1 MKIKKSQLKQIIKEE
16 IEATMDEGF
25 LDKLKSF
32 AGMDDAPRGV
42 PGDRPEPP
50 DRMIKSKPKPAS
62 TYSQYPEDPPEGL
75 LGRIQDL
82 EHHHRIEIRYKRPD
96 LRGEGEIFVKD
107 FYNPGKPRGQV
118 TGPYDSL
125 EHVAKRYRERALS
138 DNPERFDVG
147 VDYSSR
153 SPGINNQ
160 RSAINPDQEER
171 EFEKKARRDYER
183 KRYRQGRGGSVEW
196 DPKTRSFKE

>member
-16 IEATMDEGF
+16 LEAAMDEGF

-42 PGDRPEPP
+42 KGDRPEPP
-50 DRMIKSKPKPAS
+50 DRMIKSKPAP

-75 LGRIQDL
+75 LDRIKEL
-82 EHHHRIEIRYKRPD
+82 ESHYRIEIHYKRPD
-96 LRGEGEIFVKD
+96 LRGEGPIEVKD
-107 FYNPGKPRGQV
+107 FYNPGKPRGQY
-118 TGPYDSL
+118 TGPYNNLDD
-125 EHVAKRYRERALS
+125 VVKRYRERALS
-138 DNPERFDVG
+138 DNPELFDVG

-160 RSAINPDQEER
+160 RKGVYNER
-171 EFEKKARRDYER
+171 
-183 KRYRQGRGGSVEW
+183 
-196 DPKTRSFKE
+196 